1 MWQGRSSPTEPGH
14 IQQLNVWIGMNF
26 LPNVEETLRI
36 VYNMFTFECLFLDVT
51 VTTQTKNLSFPAQ
64 HFLVLTDKF
73 LLHHFFTGC
82 SFYLCSVLTSRFL
95 SLCLKHIQADSHW
108 FYNVPLFNR
117 FNRFFCIFLIP
128 WQELEKVLLPGES
141 LWNIMIQTVM
151 LQLTRRCWLEQA
163 WWCRIRVL
171 QAWSQI

>member
-14 IQQLNVWIGMNF
+14 ILQLNVWIGLNF
-26 LPNVEETLRI
+26 LPNVWETLRI

-73 LLHHFFTGC
+73 LLHHFFAGC

-141 LWNIMIQTVM
+141 LWNIIIQTVM
-151 LQLTRRCWLEQA
+151 LQLTRRCWLEQT

>member
-14 IQQLNVWIGMNF
+14 ILQLNVWIGLNF

-51 VTTQTKNLSFPAQ
+51 VTTQTKNLHFQLNIFWFWLINFSFITFSLAVV
-64 HFLVLTDKF
+64 FIFVLCWLQGF
-73 LLHHFFTGC
+73 
-82 SFYLCSVLTSRFL
+82 V

-117 FNRFFCIFLIP
+117 FNNFFCIFLIP

-141 LWNIMIQTVM
+141 LWNIIIQTVM
-151 LQLTRRCWLEQA
+151 
-163 WWCRIRVL
+163 
-171 QAWSQI
+171 